1 MGIVELGHW
10 CLYSR
15 LFPINL
21 SVHNL
26 LCLKVHFKK
35 SPSPSH
41 PQMVAVLFCSCLW
54 DTLHHMAN
62 QLCGNEITTYKTSL
76 KTSSYVLC
84 HPAS

>member
-21 SVHNL
+21 SVYTL
-26 LCLKVHFKK
+26 LCLKIHKK
-35 SPSPSH
+35 KKPTIPT
-41 PQMVAVLFCSCLW
+41 PALWGGGCIVLFMSMW

-62 QLCGNEITTYKTSL
+62 QLP
-76 KTSSYVLC
+76 VDVR
-84 HPAS
+84 